1 MINFVTWQ
9 SEFDTFDIIWDRDKS
24 IRCVGLRVGEYMS
37 FQNHETLTLGDAFDV
52 AEQKIMPNKKKD
64 IIPDIDF
71 QDDQDC
77 GIIEDNMKGESQ

>member
-37 FQNHETLTLGDAFDV
+37 FQNHKTLTLNDAFDV
-52 AEQKIMPNKKKD
+52 AEEVLTILKEYV
-64 IIPDIDF
+64 
-71 QDDQDC
+71 DDQETTPSKETQC
-77 GIIEDNMKGESQ
+77 LC

>member
-37 FQNHETLTLGDAFDV
+37 FQNHEPLTLNDAFDV
-52 AEQKIMPNKKKD
+52 AEEVLAILKEYVNDEETTP
-64 IIPDIDF
+64 
-71 QDDQDC
+71 
-77 GIIEDNMKGESQ
+77 SQETKHLC

>member
-37 FQNHETLTLGDAFDV
+37 FQNHETLTLNDAFDV
-52 AEQKIMPNKKKD
+52 AEEVLAILKEYVNDEETTP
-64 IIPDIDF
+64 
-71 QDDQDC
+71 
-77 GIIEDNMKGESQ
+77 SQETKHLC

>member
-37 FQNHETLTLGDAFDV
+37 FQNHETLTLNDAFDV
-52 AEQKIMPNKKKD
+52 AEEVLTILKEYV
-64 IIPDIDF
+64 
-71 QDDQDC
+71 DDEETTPSKETQC
-77 GIIEDNMKGESQ
+77 LC

>member
-37 FQNHETLTLGDAFDV
+37 FQNHETLTLNDAFDV
-52 AEQKIMPNKKKD
+52 AEEVLAILKEYVNDEDTTPN
-64 IIPDIDF
+64 
-71 QDDQDC
+71 
-77 GIIEDNMKGESQ
+77 IEETQYFC

>member
-37 FQNHETLTLGDAFDV
+37 FQNHETLTLNDAFDA
-52 AEQKIMPNKKKD
+52 AEEVLAILKEYVNDEETTP
-64 IIPDIDF
+64 
-71 QDDQDC
+71 
-77 GIIEDNMKGESQ
+77 SQETKHLC

>member
-37 FQNHETLTLGDAFDV
+37 FQNHETLTLNDAFDA
-52 AEQKIMPNKKKD
+52 AEEVLAILKEYVNDEETTPSKETQ
-64 IIPDIDF
+64 
-71 QDDQDC
+71 C
-77 GIIEDNMKGESQ
+77 LC

>member
-37 FQNHETLTLGDAFDV
+37 FQNHETLTLKDAFDA
-52 AEQKIMPNKKKD
+52 AEEVLAILKEYVNDEETTP
-64 IIPDIDF
+64 
-71 QDDQDC
+71 
-77 GIIEDNMKGESQ
+77 SQETKHLC

>member
-37 FQNHETLTLGDAFDV
+37 FQNHKTLTLNDAFYA
-52 AEQKIMPNKKKD
+52 AEEVLAILKEYVNDEETTPSKETQ
-64 IIPDIDF
+64 
-71 QDDQDC
+71 C
-77 GIIEDNMKGESQ
+77 LC